1 MDDATR
7 QALQDAAQALW
18 PRESGSEPPA
28 FVAPTAPFEEPRVV
42 GLGRPGDGSRGATR
56 VQLGLLRYLIEDC
69 EFRVIGFDG
78 EFASA
83 LALDAYVAG
92 DVDTRASAL
101 NQLRSSPWE
110 GGVGHNFLEWLR
122 EFNADRA
129 AGDRVRVTGLDA
141 RRPASIIS
149 CLRSYFEGVDPAFL
163 ETVEHNLHRIEA
175 LSQTVDMGTEEGL
188 SLTSHTDQ
196 DDAREELIAE
206 ADRLVPSLRE
216 RLEDQ
221 ESSYVSTSGR
231 REWERATHLV
241 TLLEAAV
248 AVQRP
253 PAQQASGDIE
263 AETARQRV
271 QHLAAVG
278 MADNVDWVLGF
289 EAAASM
295 AILAPDDTVAREEHR
310 DEGVGVGIRL
320 LGSVLAARYGD
331 AYCALKTDSGTAAG
345 SEGTYGDGTV
355 TTNSSGFDVLAS
367 TLARVDAPAALLDF
381 GRARS
386 DDSVAE
392 WLDDTE
398 VEGSFDGYCT
408 ATGH

>member
-28 FVAPTAPFEEPRVV
+28 FVAPTAPFEAPRVV

-92 DVDTRASAL
+92 DVDARASAL
-101 NQLRSSPWE
+101 DQLRSSPWE

-129 AGDRVRVTGLDA
+129 AGDRVRVTGLGA

-175 LSQTVDMGTEEGL
+175 L
-188 SLTSHTDQ
+188 SHTDQ

-231 REWERATHLV
+231 REWERATHLT

-253 PAQQASGDIE
+253 LAQQASGDIE

-271 QHLAAVG
+271 RHLAAVG

-295 AILAPDDTVAREEHR
+295 AILAPNDTVAREEHR

-331 AYCALKTDSGTAAG
+331 AYCALKTDSKTAAG
-345 SEGTYGDGTV
+345 SEGTCGDGTV

-367 TLARVDAPAALLDF
+367 TLARVDAPGALLDF

-398 VEGSFDGYCT
+398 VEGSFDGYCI

>member
-1 MDDATR
+1 
-7 QALQDAAQALW
+7 
-18 PRESGSEPPA
+18 
-28 FVAPTAPFEEPRVV
+28 
-42 GLGRPGDGSRGATR
+42 
-56 VQLGLLRYLIEDC
+56 
-69 EFRVIGFDG
+69 
-78 EFASA
+78 
-83 LALDAYVAG
+83 
-92 DVDTRASAL
+92 
-101 NQLRSSPWE
+101 
-110 GGVGHNFLEWLR
+110 
-122 EFNADRA
+122 
-129 AGDRVRVTGLDA
+129 
-141 RRPASIIS
+141 
-149 CLRSYFEGVDPAFL
+149 
-163 ETVEHNLHRIEA
+163 
-175 LSQTVDMGTEEGL
+175 MGTEEGL
-188 SLTSHTDQ
+188 SLTSLTHQ
-196 DDAREELIAE
+196 DDARADLIAE

-295 AILAPDDTVAREEHR
+295 AILAPNDTVAREEHR

-331 AYCALKTDSGTAAG
+331 AYCALKTDSKTAAG
-345 SEGTYGDGTV
+345 SEGTCGDGTV

-367 TLARVDAPAALLDF
+367 TLARVDAPGALLDF

-398 VEGSFDGYCT
+398 VEGSFDGYCI

>member
-101 NQLRSSPWE
+101 DQLRSSPWE

-122 EFNADRA
+122 EFNAHRA

-175 LSQTVDMGTEEGL
+175 L
-188 SLTSHTDQ
+188 SHTDQ

-263 AETARQRV
+263 AETALQRV

-295 AILAPDDTVAREEHR
+295 AILAPNDTVAREEHR

-398 VEGSFDGYCT
+398 VEGSFDGYCI